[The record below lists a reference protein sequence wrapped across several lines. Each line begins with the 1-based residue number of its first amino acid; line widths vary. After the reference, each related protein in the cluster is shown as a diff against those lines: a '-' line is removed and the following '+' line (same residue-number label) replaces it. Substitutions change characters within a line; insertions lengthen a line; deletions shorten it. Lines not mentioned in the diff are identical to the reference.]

1 MNFLRKNSSI
11 FFLSL
16 FLSLSLILSG
26 CGKLFRIKPQDT
38 ILGYK
43 FLEPKGNIVLALFD
57 SSEGRKADTIEI
69 KKYIEK
75 DLEGLGYKVIYHNI
89 NKGLP
94 SKRITSKTRN
104 IISWFTDSKMKNPA
118 IYCDWLADQ
127 ISEGKKVVIIDNFGA
142 YQDSKND
149 EWTDM
154 NLINKVFKRL
164 GVVYKANWTQDAD
177 LLEVVYKNPDIVEKL
192 SPLDLSRASHY
203 YLFSKIDDR
212 VKPSLVIRR
221 KDLDSSDSCVVFSHP
236 NGGMILSRYIMTA
249 GLEKA
254 NIDFFAFLNECFSYK
269 APYIKQKILAIWDET
284 EPEYMEYLKNLVKTL
299 EYAKI
304 EFEILRF
311 RDIEKLMLDDLQ
323 KFSSLV
329 LITENLWEVENRR
342 TIEFLKRYVR
352 EGGGFVVSYR
362 CENINLNDLF
372 GIERQHD
379 FYEDPIKGMKIEKN
393 FFPGAEEI
401 FYPKEELWSSSIS
414 IILQKDVLV
423 LARALDVDDEHP
435 EGIPLAWLKKYGK
448 GRVVYW
454 NSDLFVRKF
463 LRGLFLQSIM
473 FSQNTSVSF
482 LANIESIHMDDSP
495 QPMYNIF
502 NEPVKSSYNMT
513 DTRFYMDVW
522 WQDILDLAKKYD
534 IRYTFYTIF
543 NYGADR
549 EPPFNNREFEFGE
562 NNAFRELTDRVIR
575 NNFELGLHG
584 FNHQSLR
591 LSGEGYSGWENEK
604 YMKESLLQGR
614 KLWEEEMP
622 SVEVPFSYVAPMN
635 IIGPAGKRALR
646 EIFPEIKVISQFYIE
661 PDLLIREQEFG
672 PDPDEEDLYD
682 MPRTTSGYVFT
693 LDNRIGIV
701 NLINTFGVWTHFL
714 HPDDVY
720 GRYAQGKD
728 SEYDS
733 KSGEIKTWEEML
745 ASTNEMFSFVRKTY
759 PWLRNMTTKEAYYE
773 MVKYFATKVDVKSD
787 DESVYVD
794 FTSGDNSE
802 KYFYL
807 SVNDDRK
814 ISDVQNGE
822 LIHSYSDMNI
832 YVFKTGLNKV
842 KIKLE
847 KI

>member
-1 MNFLRKNSSI
+1 MTFYKRSI
-11 FFLSL
+11 PGSL
-16 FLSLSLILSG
+16 LILLFCSVLFLSG
-26 CGKLFRIKPQDT
+26 CGKFTRIKSQDT
-38 ILGYK
+38 ILGHK
-43 FLEPKGNIVLALFD
+43 LLDPKGNIVLALFD
-57 SSEGRKADTIEI
+57 SSEGRRAGIIEI

-75 DLEGLGYKVIYHNI
+75 DLEDLGYKVIYHNI

-94 SKRITSKTRN
+94 SRRVTSKTRS

-118 IYCDWLADQ
+118 IYCDWLAGQ
-127 ISEGKKVVIIDNFGA
+127 ISEGKKAVIIDNFGA
-142 YQDSKND
+142 YQDSKNN

-249 GLEKA
+249 GLEKP

-269 APYIKQKILAIWDET
+269 PSYVKQKILAVWDGT
-284 EPEYMEYLKNLVKTL
+284 EPEYMEYLKNLAKAL

-311 RDIEKLMLDDLQ
+311 RDIERLMLDDLQ
-323 KFSSLV
+323 KFSSVV
-329 LITENLWEVENRR
+329 LITENLWKVENRR
-342 TIEFLKRYVR
+342 TIEFLKTYVR
-352 EGGGFVVSYR
+352 EGGGLVASYR

-379 FYEDPIKGMKIEKN
+379 FYKDPIKGMKFEED
-393 FFPGAEEI
+393 FFPGSKEI
-401 FYPKEELWSSSIS
+401 FYPKEELWSSSIN

-423 LARALDVDDEHP
+423 LARALDTTDEYP
-435 EGIPLAWLKKYGK
+435 EGIPLSWLKKYGK

-454 NSDLFVRKF
+454 NSDLFVRKT
-463 LRGLFLQSIM
+463 LRGLFLRSIM

-495 QPMYNIF
+495 QPMYNMMK
-502 NEPVKSSYNMT
+502 EPLKSLYNMT

-522 WQDILDLAKKYD
+522 WKDILELSRKYG
-534 IRYTFYTIF
+534 IHFTFYAIF
-543 NYGADR
+543 NYGASM
-549 EPPFNNREFEFGE
+549 EPPFNNREFEFGQD
-562 NNAFRELTDRVIR
+562 NAFKELTKRVIE
-575 NNFELGLHG
+575 NNFELGFHG
-584 FNHQSLR
+584 FNHQSLM
-591 LSGEGYSGWENEK
+591 LSGKDHTGWGNEK
-604 YMKESLLQGR
+604 FMEEALLQGR
-614 KLWEEEMP
+614 KLWGEEMP
-622 SVEVPFSYVAPMN
+622 EVEAPFSYVAPMN
-635 IIGPAGKRALR
+635 VVGPEGKRLLHKV
-646 EIFPEIKVISQFYIE
+646 FPEIKVISKIYTE

-672 PDPDEEDLYD
+672 PDPDVEEFYNI
-682 MPRTTSGYVFT
+682 PRATSGYIFT
-693 LDNRIGIV
+693 LDNKIAMI

-714 HPDDVY
+714 HPDDIF

-728 SEYDS
+728 NAYEKDEHGV
-733 KSGEIKTWEEML
+733 KSWEDMMV
-745 ASTNEMFSFVRKTY
+745 STHEMFDFVRKKY

-773 MVKYFATKVDVKSD
+773 LVKYFNTRVRVEFD

-794 FTSGDNSE
+794 FTSGDE
-802 KYFYL
+802 DDKYFCL
-807 SVNDDRK
+807 SINNDRR
-814 ISDVQNGE
+814 ISEVRNAE
-822 LIHSYSDMNI
+822 LAHLYDDMDI
-832 YVFKTGLNKV
+832 YVFRTRSNKV

-847 KI
+847 K